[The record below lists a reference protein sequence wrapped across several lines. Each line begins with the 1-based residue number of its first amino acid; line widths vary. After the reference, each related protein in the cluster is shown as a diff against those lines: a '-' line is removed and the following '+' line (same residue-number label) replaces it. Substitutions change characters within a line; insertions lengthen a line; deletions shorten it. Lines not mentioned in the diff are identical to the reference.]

1 MKDSFVIHAEY
12 IEDLP
17 EENKAEFLM
26 YIYNY
31 GCKGIEPELKGLAL
45 TVWTKIKR
53 RLDEDEATYN
63 KKIKGNSAGGKKHI
77 GNQYTRKKEM
87 EVNGS
92 DFQIAPTEWKSME
105 VNGSRGTEF
114 VSVSD
119 NESVYESEGE
129 SVKEP
134 VPASESPS
142 PSAGY
147 AELQQNVY
155 KKIQEHNKSVPVES
169 KIPVS
174 SSLLTFV
181 QKEFRELL
189 DVMRGSPP
197 SVILQTVENLLKSAR
212 EQRKKKYSWY
222 FFLKDINE
230 YRPEYFQEKTGRP
243 SDMSSDDF
251 FNLMKDKPG
260 FNMVLFCKHE
270 QDWIKAG
277 KPFDDAYFE
286 LQRTWEGDSVT

>member
-1 MKDSFVIHAEY
+1 MRNKFLSFVFPETTKKQIDAMPTAEMKLKFYEAVTNYGMYGVEPEDLSEIELLIWIPMKDLISNCKTSTAGA
-12 IEDLP
+12 P
-17 EENKAEFLM
+17 EGNKNASKTIKNNQNNQNNQNNIVFNETNETNETILS
-26 YIYNY
+26 NHNHNHNVNHNDND
-31 GCKGIEPELKGLAL
+31 KGEGNHNDNEPE
-45 TVWTKIKR
+45 
-53 RLDEDEATYN
+53 N
-63 KKIKGNSAGGKKHI
+63 
-77 GNQYTRKKEM
+77 
-87 EVNGS
+87 
-92 DFQIAPTEWKSME
+92 P
-105 VNGSRGTEF
+105 
-114 VSVSD
+114 
-119 NESVYESEGE
+119 
-129 SVKEP
+129 
-134 VPASESPS
+134 PS
-142 PSAGY
+142 PSSGY

-155 KKIQEHNKSVPVES
+155 KKIQEHNKTVPVES

-197 SVILQTVENLLKSAR
+197 EEIMQTVENLLKAAKER
-212 EQRKKKYSWY
+212 RKSRYSWW

-260 FNMVLFCKHE
+260 FNMVLFCTHE

-277 KPFDDAYFE
+277 KPFDNAYFE
-286 LQRTWEGDSVT
+286 LQRTWEG